1 MTIFRLVIRSVDGRS
16 DLFTN
21 QLLRIKPSH
30 YVRSVTLRHR
40 ASCVVEHEAEVIPF
54 SDFEVIEDDVEKTT
68 AFGLLVDV
76 ENVTC
81 VVKKGDLK
89 GLIYR
94 KLSNH
99 IHTGVY

>member
-1 MTIFRLVIRSVDGRS
+1 M
-16 DLFTN
+16 
-21 QLLRIKPSH
+21 
-30 YVRSVTLRHR
+30 TLRHR
-40 ASCVVEHEAEVIPF
+40 ASGVVEHEAEVIPF

-89 GLIYR
+89 
-94 KLSNH
+94 
-99 IHTGVY
+99 

>member
-1 MTIFRLVIRSVDGRS
+1 M
-16 DLFTN
+16 
-21 QLLRIKPSH
+21 
-30 YVRSVTLRHR
+30 TLRHR
-40 ASCVVEHEAEVIPF
+40 ASGVVEHEAEVIPF